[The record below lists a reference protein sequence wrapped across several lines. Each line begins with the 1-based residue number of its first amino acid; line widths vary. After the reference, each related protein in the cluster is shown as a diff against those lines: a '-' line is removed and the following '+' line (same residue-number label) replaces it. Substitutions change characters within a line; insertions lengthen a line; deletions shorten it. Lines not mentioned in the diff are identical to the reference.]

1 MKKKLFNNKG
11 STMLILVIA
20 IAVISLLGTSIL
32 AVTMMNYKIKLA
44 NTEMKEAFYL
54 SESGLDKAYEKAYDL
69 IVKAV
74 EKADEKADAFV
85 DDFDADRMFDLIEEG
100 KTTGDFTYLLP
111 KIPGEGTVYSYDENA
126 IQDEAKDLFEQEYK
140 DLILGEGYYT
150 SEDDIADVLK
160 KASEG
165 TLKVIVNNEESL
177 EFTDNSMIVG
187 IESEYISE
195 KETKKTTAVNLI
207 VDVPK
212 YNESYTVETKTVDVN
227 PFWLKVLAAG
237 NLNINN
243 SSIFNG
249 DVFVEENLNVNSAG
263 INPKFNNNL
272 AVRGYRGSG
281 DYLNE
286 NKGIRL
292 NSSSITNVSN
302 VFAKNILL
310 TASGAEFRANS
321 SGSKIYVRDDME
333 INNTYQ
339 KVYINGSYY
348 GFSDGRESSSPDTS
362 SGININETSG
372 LNLNITGGLYLHGT
386 SYVDVYNSSGSKYQT
401 GESLSVKGNYR
412 AYLQPLLNYSPS
424 DGGSIDLRNVGF
436 TDYGHL
442 RLADHLSSGGP
453 LTAMHKA
460 DYINYYHSEY
470 GDLTIPTG
478 ISISGTRRT
487 LGSAIDGG
495 ILTSS
500 SYDPFNSAHRKDFDD
515 AEKEYKKETE
525 GLGYTTDIEGN
536 SIGVLKF
543 SEEIKYITLI
553 KDDDPLNF
561 IYINGGSGSI
571 TLDKVKYKGLII
583 TNGDIIIGS
592 NVESFEGAII
602 SSGTVTIQGGQPKTF
617 RYNKNL
623 VSTIIADNDLHT
635 TVFKDSVSVGELNI
649 TTFTT
654 EDGEGGNID
663 FTNLLNFRN
672 WQIK

>member
-74 EKADEKADAFV
+74 QKADEKADSFV
-85 DDFDADRMFDLIEEG
+85 DDFDADRMFELIEEG
-100 KTTGDFTYLLP
+100 QTTGDFTYLLP
-111 KIPGEGTVYSYDENA
+111 KIPGEGIVYSYDENA

-165 TLKVIVNNEESL
+165 DTLKVIVTNEESL

-243 SSIFNG
+243 SSTFNG

-263 INPKFNNNL
+263 INPEFKNNL
-272 AVRGYRGSG
+272 AVRGYTGTA
-281 DYLNE
+281 DEYDE
-286 NKGIRL
+286 NKGIIL
-292 NSSSITNVSN
+292 NTNSTTYVNN
-302 VFAKNILL
+302 VYAKNILL
-310 TASGAEFRANS
+310 TGSGAKFRAE
-321 SGSKIYVRDDME
+321 SGNAQIYVRDDME
-333 INNTYQ
+333 INNSNQ
-339 KVYINGSYY
+339 IVYIDGSYY
-348 GFSDGRESSSPDTS
+348 GFSDGGLSSGYHDRS
-362 SGININETSG
+362 SGININD
-372 LNLNITGGLYLHGT
+372 ITGLRFTITKNMYLHGT
-386 SYVDVYNSSGSKYQT
+386 SYVNVSNSLKYQT
-401 GESLSVKGNYR
+401 GESFSVKGNYR
-412 AYLQPLLNYSPS
+412 AYLQPLLEYAPS
-424 DGGSIDLRNVGF
+424 DGGADLRYVEF
-436 TDYGHL
+436 EDYEHL
-442 RLADHLSSGGP
+442 RLADHLSGGGTF
-453 LTAMHKA
+453 TAMHKA
-460 DYINYYHSEY
+460 DYIYYYHNRDY
-470 GDLTIPTG
+470 GDLTIPEYVNIG
-478 ISISGTRRT
+478 GTILT
-487 LGSAIDGG
+487 LGSYINGG
-495 ILTSS
+495 NLKASVYTIPDRDIFTG
-500 SYDPFNSAHRKDFDD
+500 FRKEY
-515 AEKEYKKETE
+515 EKETG
-525 GLGYTTDIEGN
+525 GLGYTTDINNGN

-543 SEEIKYITLI
+543 SEEIKYINLI
-553 KDDDPLNF
+553 EDDDPLNF
-561 IYINGGSGSI
+561 IYINSGGGSL

-583 TNGDIIIGS
+583 TNGHVIIDPG
-592 NVESFEGAII
+592 VESFEGAII